1 MFSRGGVRSDVPPEA
16 LPDRLLNSVCVAAVA
31 IGVYAPWLTVNPAL
45 PADTAV
51 PASSFTGMGAGV
63 EVFDVVVFGVVG
75 LGLFLR
81 WLSTQKSAEA
91 AVTLSTGL
99 GIAGFCLLY
108 LATAPR
114 IGFTGTFV
122 PAAGWYLTMSTG
134 LLLTLTGGTEL
145 LSADITHR
153 VQSVK
158 N

>member
-1 MFSRGGVRSDVPPEA
+1 MPPEA
-16 LPDRLLNSVCVAAVA
+16 LPDRLLYSVCVAAVA
-31 IGVYAPWLTVNPAL
+31 VGVYAPWLTVNPAL

-51 PASSFTGMGAGV
+51 PASSVTGTTAGV

-81 WLSTQKSAEA
+81 WLSTRKPAEA
-91 AVTLSTGL
+91 AVTLSTGI

-108 LATAPR
+108 LTTAPR

-134 LLLTLTGGTEL
+134 LLLTLAGGTEL

-153 VQSVK
+153 VNSVT